1 MTAIQQKLTSLSLR
15 RSARSPSRGAAA
27 FIYLVASEKETVAII
42 LYVDSDQLY
51 MSAMKL
57 LLEKNGFKVLLARTR
72 DHMKQVLL
80 GNMVDAVVVDQDFLR
95 ECPQVI
101 PEVRTLSPTARTV
114 LLGMR
119 NSERPK
125 DSAVEFCAR
134 LDGPEK
140 LVQLLQSS
148 AAPAMRKSAHQA

>member
-1 MTAIQQKLTSLSLR
+1 
-15 RSARSPSRGAAA
+15 
-27 FIYLVASEKETVAII
+27 VAII

-57 LLEKNGFKVLLARTR
+57 LLEKHGFKVLLARTR

-80 GNMVDAVVVDQDFLR
+80 ANMVDAVIVDQDFLR
-95 ECPQVI
+95 ECPQVF
-101 PEVRTLSPTARTV
+101 PDVQTLSPQSRTV

-125 DSAVEFCAR
+125 DAAIEFCAR

-148 AAPAMRKSAHQA
+148 AAAAMSKSAHQA